1 MVAIVQ
7 RSLLLW
13 LPGPSVTQL
22 PLLESWQYALP
33 LITTHMLGAAGGSGG
48 GVGGGGKIG
57 SGGGGVGGDGA
68 AGGDGGLAAEA
79 QMVKPP

>member
-33 LITTHMLGAAGGSGG
+33 LVISHHVEEPAEGDEDWGG
-48 GVGGGGKIG
+48 GIGADGGGCT
-57 SGGGGVGGDGA
+57 S
-68 AGGDGGLAAEA
+68 LQQPA
-79 QMVKPP
+79 QSHPTAWL